1 MKTSLYI
8 LLFIT
13 SLVAQEQVFYLKS
26 GDKITGTIIEET
38 ETAYKINTTFG
49 MVTLNKE
56 EIQLDEVE
64 VFLKSGDRLQGVLIK
79 KTEYSVGLNDKLGY
93 FGLFSKSWIQETD
106 NKESYMVAGG
116 LGLIGGIG
124 YGQKYYFSKGR
135 FSPYCSLTGLGY
147 YVLAI
152 GAVGSVGIC
161 GALGVD
167 MSAIKWEKKE
177 IILQFGIISMYDP
190 IRGKNITIGGDNG
203 PSFLMPSFNIKLNQ
217 RK

>member
-1 MKTSLYI
+1 MI
-8 LLFIT
+8 P
-13 SLVAQEQVFYLKS
+13 
-26 GDKITGTIIEET
+26 
-38 ETAYKINTTFG
+38 
-49 MVTLNKE
+49 
-56 EIQLDEVE
+56 
-64 VFLKSGDRLQGVLIK
+64 R
-79 KTEYSVGLNDKLGY
+79 LNDKLGY
-93 FGLFSKSWIQETD
+93 FGIMSKSWIKHQSS
-106 NKESYMVAGG
+106 NRESYIVAGST
-116 LGLIGGIG
+116 LFFLGGIG